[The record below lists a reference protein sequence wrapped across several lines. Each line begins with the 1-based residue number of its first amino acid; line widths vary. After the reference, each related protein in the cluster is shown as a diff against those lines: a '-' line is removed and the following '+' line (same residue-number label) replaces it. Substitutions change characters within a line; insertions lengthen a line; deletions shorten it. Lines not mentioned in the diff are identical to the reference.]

1 MNTTHSKMN
10 AKLRQKNAGEEPRPK
25 SASLSAID
33 QAAIELQREEHEFKA
48 SFKDI
53 LKAAF
58 MWKDSPKERVR
69 HK

>member
-10 AKLRQKNAGEEPRPK
+10 AKLRQKNAGEEPPAK
-25 SASLSAID
+25 GAALSAVD

-48 SFKDI
+48 NFIDI
-53 LKAAF
+53 LKATF

-69 HK
+69 NK